1 MSNVYENLSSGNFNS
16 HIDSDGQNGGSVI
29 DNKPSIG
36 SGAKKVLLNVGLT
49 AMTSA
54 ALAGV
59 YGCSPTEA
67 VASTPEPAAVTSVVD
82 NSGETIVHTSNETT
96 PEITP
101 SPIPEVT
108 EAPTPTLAESF
119 FSEERRAELNQQFQ
133 DFLNKQGEFTPEK
146 MSSKMMATTSLLDN
160 DKVGLGIADYQPL
173 IQGYFFDYFEK
184 DNRIF
189 LLMGFD
195 GKDGNRFITPLEI
208 PLYFYEGIE
217 EAEFLVSKNKENYI
231 QGPISEEG
239 FVDYGE
245 RAKLIPLLNMVKG
258 KVIGFTLSMYTYSKE
273 GAKDD
278 EYGRIA
284 GGYVDE
290 INPKVD
296 LSFGL
301 IQLIPS
307 NEIDYDGKD
316 KNGDS
321 NSILKINNSDDIN
334 DINVNDVPIVMGI
347 SYFAEEEK

>member
-1 MSNVYENLSSGNFNS
+1 MKNKARLFALPFT
-16 HIDSDGQNGGSVI
+16 IIIVI
-29 DNKPSIG
+29 AMLFSIACAPKAEV
-36 SGAKKVLLNVGLT
+36 SF
-49 AMTSA
+49 
-54 ALAGV
+54 
-59 YGCSPTEA
+59 P
-67 VASTPEPAAVTSVVD
+67 STPEPTVSATAVPTA
-82 NSGETIVHTSNETT
+82 T
-96 PEITP
+96 
-101 SPIPEVT
+101 
-108 EAPTPTLAESF
+108 PTPTASPVPTPTPI
-119 FSEERRAELNQQFQ
+119 FSEAQMAKLDQQFQ
-133 DFLNKQGEFTPEK
+133 DFLNKEGEFTPEE
-146 MSSKMMATTSLLDN
+146 MTLKMMVTVGPLAN
-160 DKVGLGIADYQPL
+160 DKVGLGIADYEPR

-217 EAEFLVSKNKENYI
+217 EAEFLVKKNKENYI
-231 QGPISEEG
+231 QSSTEEG
-239 FVDYGE
+239 YVDYGE
-245 RAKLIPLLNMVKG
+245 RAKLIPLLNTLKG

-347 SYFAEEEK
+347 SYFAEEDR